1 MTGRRAHGEPASLGG
16 MSAQSYALFETPV
29 GWCGIVWGASGVAGV
44 QLPERDQKATRTRL
58 ERRYAEAQ
66 EAAPPPAIRQA
77 IERMTQLLSGEG
89 GDLSMV
95 VLDMSDIPPQR
106 RDIYAV
112 ARSIPAG
119 DTLSYGEIAS
129 RLSDGGDARD
139 VGEAMARNPFPIIVP
154 CHRVLAAGG
163 KIGGFSAAGGVV
175 TKLRLLEIEGA
186 QVGEAPTLFSSLP
199 LAMRPRQGS

>member
-1 MTGRRAHGEPASLGG
+1 
-16 MSAQSYALFETPV
+16 MSAQSYELFETPV
-29 GWCGIVWGASGVAGV
+29 GWCGIVWNGCRVAGV
-44 QLPERDQKATRTRL
+44 QLPERGKNETRARL
-58 ERRYAEAQ
+58 QRRYPGVQ
-66 EAAPPPAIRQA
+66 EAAPPPSIRQA
-77 IERMTQLLSGEG
+77 IDRITRLLSGEG
-89 GDLSMV
+89 GDLSKV
-95 VLDMSDIPPQR
+95 ELDMSDIPPQR

-119 DTLSYGEIAS
+119 ATLSYGEIAA
-129 RLSDGGDARD
+129 RLGAGSDARD
-139 VGEAMARNPFPIIVP
+139 VGEAMARNPFPLIVP

-186 QVGEAPTLFSSLP
+186 RIGEAPTLFDNLP